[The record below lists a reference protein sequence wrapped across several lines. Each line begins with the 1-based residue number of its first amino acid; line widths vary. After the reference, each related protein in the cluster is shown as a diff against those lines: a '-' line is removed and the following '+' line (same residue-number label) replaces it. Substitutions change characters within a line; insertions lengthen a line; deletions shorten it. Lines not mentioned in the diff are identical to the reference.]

1 MYESSSEDEVGAST
15 ENSIADLEDLGAMAK
30 EMIAKVATF
39 FLLVVCL
46 WLQYSSSIDINVQ

>member
-46 WLQYSSSIDINVQ
+46 WLQYSSSIDITVQ